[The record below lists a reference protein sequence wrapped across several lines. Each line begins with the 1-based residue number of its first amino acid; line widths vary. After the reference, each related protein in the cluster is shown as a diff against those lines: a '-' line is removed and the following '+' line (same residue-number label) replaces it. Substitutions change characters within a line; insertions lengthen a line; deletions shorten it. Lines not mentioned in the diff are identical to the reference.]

1 MSSDRQRLVQDV
13 MESMASVREAF
24 AHAHGPM
31 FRKHGYGLPHLK
43 VMMKMADSNEGV
55 SVSELSEKMSV
66 TPGAITQ
73 FIDRLV
79 DKGMVERFEDPKD
92 RRIVRIRLTTKAKA
106 KFQKIR
112 GFYMEKTSEMFNNLS
127 DDELKQ
133 LASILKKIEAK
144 GDGDDWRGHWSRW
157 HHAKKD
163 TK

>member
-1 MSSDRQRLVQDV
+1 MTNDRQKLIQDV
-13 MESMASVREAF
+13 VESMAAVREGF

-43 VMMKMADSNEGV
+43 LMMKMADSDEGV
-55 SVSELSEKMSV
+55 SVSELSEKMAV

-73 FIDRLV
+73 FIDKLV

-92 RRIVRIRLTTKAKA
+92 RRIVRIRLTGKAKA

-112 GFYMEKTSEMFNNLS
+112 GFYLEKTSEMFNNLS
-127 DDELKQ
+127 DDELEQ
-133 LASILKKIEAK
+133 LAAILKKVETNAA
-144 GDGDDWRGHWSRW
+144 GNDWHGHWSRW
-157 HHAKKD
+157 HHTKKD